1 MTAHALARAYRERE
15 VTPTEIVSRAL
26 RAAADFE
33 PLHAFIRLDADGPHA
48 AAEASTERWAAGA
61 PLSPL
66 DGVPVAV
73 KDQIDV
79 AGMPTT
85 GGTAFLRLPAERDAA
100 VIARLRAAGAIPFG
114 KTNLPELALSPTG
127 INPHH
132 GTARNPHRSSHDT
145 GGSSSG
151 SAVAVASG
159 VVPMALGTDLGGSL
173 RIPAALCGIA
183 SLKPSFDLVPRDG
196 VLPVAWSLEHVGPMG
211 ATVADVRALF
221 SVLTTPAS
229 SHAPA
234 RVGVCAR
241 WWAEADADASGAV
254 DRALQRIGAARVDVD
269 LPHIGLAQAALAI
282 LCNAEAATALARFD
296 REPLGPSVRVSLAVG
311 RATSAQEYV
320 EAQRIR
326 ALITAELRSALRTCD
341 VLVTPTTSHAARP
354 YRADALRD
362 GELDEDAYRRA
373 TAFTF
378 PANLSGLPAAQV
390 PCGADADSMPLGL
403 QVIAPYGRD
412 LDALDFAER
421 IERATDRLVPPSY
434 RSLLDD

>member
-1 MTAHALARAYRERE
+1 VTPLARAYRERR

-33 PLHAFIRLDADGPHA
+33 PLNAFIRLDADGPHA
-48 AAEASTERWAAGA
+48 EAEASTARWAAGA

-85 GGTAFLRLPAERDAA
+85 GGTSFLRRPAERDAG

-114 KTNLPELALSPTG
+114 KTNLPELALAPTG

-132 GTARNPHRSSHDT
+132 GTVRNPHRPSHDT

-211 ATVADVRALF
+211 ASVADVRALLT
-221 SVLTTPAS
+221 VLASPAEVR
-229 SHAPA
+229 PPT
-234 RVGVCAR
+234 RVGVCAK
-241 WWAEADADASGAV
+241 WWAEADQDATGAV
-254 DRALQRIGAARVDVD
+254 DRALQRIGAERVDVD
-269 LPHIGLAQAALAI
+269 LPHIALAQATLAI
-282 LCNAEAATALARFD
+282 LCHAEAAAALVRFD

-326 ALITAELRSALRTCD
+326 AIISAELRSALTRCD

-354 YRADALRD
+354 YHDDALRD

-378 PANLSGLPAAQV
+378 PANLAGLPAAQV
-390 PCGADADSMPLGL
+390 PCGTDADGMPLGL
-403 QVIAPYGRD
+403 QVIAPFGHD

-421 IERATDRLVPPSY
+421 IERATERLIPPSY
-434 RSLLDD
+434 RALLDAP